1 MKNKQF
7 FYFLCI
13 MVCLVLFPEVNHASI
28 IGTIEVTQGGGC
40 SGLYEGVEINV
51 LFGSDDTGVG
61 GVRLFDDFF
70 FTPSDVGTSVTV
82 TDADNPEFDEVVA
95 LLTNGVN
102 DHLHFETHGYP
113 HGCIHGNGGNE
124 AYSFFGDSSGAN
136 GIDFEA
142 YTITSIGLRMDA
154 LTLDFSDDRIWT
166 DVSTTYTLFVEGE
179 PAIVDSDGDG
189 IPDET
194 DNCPATP
201 NPNQFDID
209 GDNIGDECDTDN
221 DNDGYPDTIDCDPLN
236 PEVHN
241 GADEIC
247 NGIDDNC
254 DYQID
259 EGVTNACGDCG
270 LVPEETCNGIDDNCN
285 GEVDE
290 TVQQIYYRDYDGDG
304 YGYPGISVQICPPPP
319 AGFVVDSTDCDD
331 SDENVN
337 PVAEEVC
344 NNLDDNCNG
353 EVNEGFPD
361 LDADGQADCIDADDD
376 NDDIADEYDLCP
388 NTVLPTVVDATGCSI
403 DQLCPC
409 EEDWRSH
416 GQYKSCV
423 DKTAKKFAKSRLI
436 TNKEKAVLVRQADWS
451 DCGR

>member
-7 FYFLCI
+7 FYILCI

-28 IGTIEVTQGGGC
+28 IGTTEVTQGGGC
-40 SGLYEGVEINV
+40 SALYEGVEINV
-51 LFGSDDTGVG
+51 IFGGDGTGAYG
-61 GVRLFDDFF
+61 TRLFDDFF

-82 TDADNPEFDEVVA
+82 TDDDNPEFDEVIA
-95 LLTNGVN
+95 ILTNGVN
-102 DHLHFETHGYP
+102 DHLTFETHGYP
-113 HGCIHGNGGNE
+113 SGCIGGDGGNE

-136 GIDFEA
+136 GIDFEN
-142 YTITSIGLRMDA
+142 YTITSISLRMDA
-154 LTLDFSDDRIWT
+154 LTLDFPDDRTWT
-166 DVSTTYTLFVEGE
+166 DFSTTYTITVEGE
-179 PAIVDSDGDG
+179 PAVVDSDDDG

-201 NPNQFDID
+201 NPDQSDID
-209 GDNIGDECDTDN
+209 VDGTGDECDTDN

-241 GADEIC
+241 GADEVC

-254 DYQID
+254 NVQID
-259 EGVTNACGDCG
+259 EGVTNACGECG
-270 LVPEETCNGIDDNCN
+270 LVPDETCNGYDDNCDGQIDEGVTN
-285 GEVDE
+285 VCGECGLVPDE
-290 TVQQIYYRDYDGDG
+290 T
-304 YGYPGISVQICPPPP
+304 CN
-319 AGFVVDSTDCDD
+319 GF
-331 SDENVN
+331 
-337 PVAEEVC
+337 
-344 NNLDDNCNG
+344 DDNCDGQVDEDFN
-353 EVNEGFPD
+353 D
-361 LDADGQADCIDADDD
+361 LDADGFADCVDPDDD
-376 NDDIADEYDLCP
+376 NDGIDDGQDLCP
-388 NTVLPTVVDATGCSI
+388 NTVLVTVVDATGCSI

-416 GQYKSCV
+416 GKYVSCV